1 MSTDYPNIHDP
12 ISKNIHSILDSLENK
27 LSRHTTYSNNGIE
40 PKMYYYNNTNI
51 NNYIKAEQDFN
62 INRNKQADY
71 NYIKKIVLNEF
82 SQLILPYQKDLN
94 FNISSLEAK
103 INSINSKMNFM
114 NLNNNNNN
122 NNSNINN
129 QKENID
135 NSVSRKEYEVI
146 QNEMSL
152 MNSSINSLKKLI
164 EKNYNSNKNKILQN
178 SNNIEINNNEK
189 DIMEEINKIKNSI
202 SQSIKMNNINS
213 NTQLKEYDI
222 KLNNIIQNFNAI
234 KEENKNLN
242 GELSQLKEQINN
254 ETQKNL
260 NLNETSIN
268 EVNLNELKKLN
279 NKIKNLENNIKGIE
293 QDFGLKYINFK
304 KNIDDFESKLNEI
317 KIKNIDNELMSIKN
331 SNLHSSNN
339 EKNNQMI
346 EELVQKKFEELNLD
360 NNKYFQ
366 ELALKYDSKNEQIFK
381 LFEEHNIIINN
392 LNLKLEK
399 IKNNIESD
407 NKKKFNHL
415 TEKIEK
421 SIIQINESNNAFNN
435 ESRVDT
441 NILPNENITYMK
453 SQIANQNKKLE
464 LIESKLNQELNKIN
478 EIITGYE
485 KKINSMQNIN
495 ITQRSKKES
504 GKADEISVESVK
516 IISNEKM
523 SKLSNKTK
531 EKIIIDNTNNNNIE
545 NTKIN
550 EEEINN
556 NNNTNTNNE
565 KKSNEVIRSKKSSK
579 KESKNSE
586 IYSLDDLLLD

>member
-1 MSTDYPNIHDP
+1 MSIDHPNIYSP
-12 ISKNIHSILDSLENK
+12 ISKNIYSILDSLENK
-27 LSRHTTYSNNGIE
+27 LNRHTNYSNNGIE
-40 PKMYYYNNTNI
+40 PKMYYYNNNI
-51 NNYIKAEQDFN
+51 NNNLKAEQDIN
-62 INRNKQADY
+62 INCNKQVDY
-71 NYIKKIVLNEF
+71 NYIKKIIINEF

-94 FNISSLEAK
+94 FNISSLETK
-103 INSINSKMNFM
+103 INSINSKINFM
-114 NLNNNNNN
+114 NINNNNNN
-122 NNSNINN
+122 NGINN
-129 QKENID
+129 QKDNFENY
-135 NSVSRKEYEVI
+135 VSRKEYEEI

-164 EKNYNSNKNKILQN
+164 EKNYNSNNNKILQK
-178 SNNIEINNNEK
+178 SNNFEIKNNEK
-189 DIMEEINKIKNSI
+189 NIMEEINKIKKSI
-202 SQSIKMNNINS
+202 SQSLNVNNINQ

-222 KLNNIIQNFNAI
+222 KLNNIIQNFNII

-242 GELSQLKEQINN
+242 GELSQLKEHINN

-293 QDFGLKYINFK
+293 QDFGLKYINLK

-317 KIKNIDNELMSIKN
+317 KIKNIDNEHMTIKN
-331 SNLHSSNN
+331 SSLHSSHN

-346 EELVQKKFEELNLD
+346 EELIQKKFDELNLD
-360 NNKYFQ
+360 KNKYFQ
-366 ELALKYDSKNEQIFK
+366 ELAIKYDSKNEQIFK

-421 SIIQINESNNAFNN
+421 SIIQINESNNVFNN

-453 SQIANQNKKLE
+453 SQINNQNKKLE
-464 LIESKLNQELNKIN
+464 LIESKLYQELNKIN
-478 EIITGYE
+478 EIISGYE
-485 KKINSMQNIN
+485 KKINAMQNIN

-531 EKIIIDNTNNNNIE
+531 EKIIIDNTKDNNIE
-545 NTKIN
+545 IAKIN

-556 NNNTNTNNE
+556 DNNTNND
-565 KKSNEVIRSKKSSK
+565 KKSKEVIQSKKSSK
-579 KESKNSE
+579 KGSKNSE